1 MMNVSHA
8 VCLKPVWDRC
18 CASPNE
24 DAQWSPKAFAML
36 ATLSRR
42 PAKQG
47 YCTSRGLQITTHFSI
62 QISFAA
68 EAAGIKMYYYQ
79 LLSSTHFL
87 FLAAFYFQ
95 VFATHFHSVWG
106 RQIFKLAL

>member
-47 YCTSRGLQITTHFSI
+47 YCTSRGLQITTHFII

-79 LLSSTHFL
+79 VLISYFLQRFTSRCLLHIFIL
-87 FLAAFYFQ
+87 YGA
-95 VFATHFHSVWG
+95 G
-106 RQIFKLAL
+106 RSLN